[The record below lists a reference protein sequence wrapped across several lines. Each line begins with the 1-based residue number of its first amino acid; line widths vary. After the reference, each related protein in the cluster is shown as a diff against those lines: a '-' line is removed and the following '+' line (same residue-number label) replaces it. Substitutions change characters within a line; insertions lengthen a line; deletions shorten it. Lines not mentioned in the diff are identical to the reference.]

1 MKTIE
6 LAERLNISDSTYRRY
21 ERNEI
26 APDLNIIGK
35 IANIYDLTIV
45 DLLSED
51 KIIMNNNQSGG
62 TSNNALVINQL
73 SEKIIEQFELRIKEK
88 DKLIDRLSVLIDKF
102 SN

>member
-35 IANIYDLTIV
+35 IVNIYDLTIV